1 MASDALG
8 QQAYRVVE
16 ELSVHIGPRPA
27 GSAVDYLEDKLGHE
41 SPVPAFHCTIGG
53 TRAYP
58 PDQDKA

>member
-27 GSAVDYLEDKLGHE
+27 GSAVDHLEDELRYERSCARLSLHDRRYQ
-41 SPVPAFHCTIGG
+41 SLSSRP
-53 TRAYP
+53 R
-58 PDQDKA
+58 